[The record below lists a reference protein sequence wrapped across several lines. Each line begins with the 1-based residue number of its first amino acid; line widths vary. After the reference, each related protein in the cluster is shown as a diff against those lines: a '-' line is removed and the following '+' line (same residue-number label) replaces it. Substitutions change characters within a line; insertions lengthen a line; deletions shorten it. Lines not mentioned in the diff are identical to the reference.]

1 MSLISNP
8 LHSTRA
14 PNITAFEGTKSFI
27 LSFQRLQMVNRG
39 GAKWKGKRE
48 RILLSTIDNELH
60 INHEI

>member
-8 LHSTRA
+8 LHTTRV

-39 GAKWKGKRE
+39 GERNGKE
-48 RILLSTIDNELH
+48 KVNVIYSVL
-60 INHEI
+60 